1 MQSSVEYGD
10 VLSGGSGAVP
20 RLGELQSVLSEE
32 RVLIEDL
39 GHVLLRQREGVAAHD
54 PEVIE
59 AAVHALS
66 RTLLTL
72 EEARR
77 RRTSLITLVIG
88 KPGVPLEDLQRHL
101 GTPLPSAFMEARAR
115 VRSAGEAIAAD
126 VAINQDFLWRAMEA
140 GEAFRQQLF
149 SGAVLPQP
157 MAWRDTRC
165 IADTLEQPQ

>member
-1 MQSSVEYGD
+1 MQSPVECGD
-10 VLSGGSGAVP
+10 VLSGGGGAVP
-20 RLGELQSVLSEE
+20 RLGELQSALSEE
-32 RVLIEDL
+32 RTLIEDL
-39 GHVLLRQREGVAAHD
+39 GQVLLRQREGVAAHD

-77 RRTSLITLVIG
+77 RRTALITLVIG

-101 GTPLPSAFMEARAR
+101 GTPLPPGFMEAREG

-126 VAINQDFLWRAMEA
+126 VAINQDVLWRALEA

-149 SGAVLPQP
+149 SGGALPHS

-165 IADTLEQPQ
+165 IADTLEKPQ